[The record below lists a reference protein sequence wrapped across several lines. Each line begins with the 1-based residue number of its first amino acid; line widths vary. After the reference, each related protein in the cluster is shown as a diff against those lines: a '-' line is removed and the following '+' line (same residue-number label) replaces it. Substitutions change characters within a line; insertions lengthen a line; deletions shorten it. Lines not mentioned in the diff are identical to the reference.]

1 MLFKWFNKKFSDQ
14 VMQLPVV
21 PLVPFSECAGAQA
34 NPRPR
39 LVATGSESSHP
50 QPDRALID
58 LRNVFK
64 TFHTPGGDFRAL
76 QGVNLEIAE
85 GEFVSIIGKSG
96 SGKTTLIN
104 LISGI
109 DSPTSGEIFVGG
121 TPVHKL
127 NEGQI
132 ATWRGRNMGIVFQ
145 FFQLL
150 PALTVLENVMLP
162 MGLGNLY
169 TRNERYERAM
179 CLLNLVDLAG
189 EAHQL
194 PNKLS
199 GGQQQRAAIARA
211 LANDPPIIAT
221 DEPTGNLDSASA
233 EAVMQLFENLVAQGK
248 TILMVTHDQD
258 LARRAGR
265 TIALA
270 DGVILN

>member
-1 MLFKWFNKKFSDQ
+1 MLFKWFNNTRKLPDLAAP
-14 VMQLPVV
+14 LPV
-21 PLVPFSECAGAQA
+21 VPFSECAGARADRQS
-34 NPRPR
+34 RP
-39 LVATGSESSHP
+39 VAVSLDNGEPNGDPSLI
-50 QPDRALID
+50 AL
-58 LRNVFK
+58 RGVSK
-64 TFHTPGGDFRAL
+64 AFHTSGGDFRAL

-104 LISGI
+104 LITGI
-109 DSPTSGEIFVGG
+109 DSPTAGEIFVAG
-121 TPVHKL
+121 TPVHQL
-127 NEGQI
+127 NEGQM

-162 MGLGNLY
+162 MGLSNLY
-169 TRNERYERAM
+169 TRDERIERAL
-179 CLLNLVDLAG
+179 CLLNLVELTG
-189 EAHQL
+189 EADKL

-233 EAVMQLFENLVAQGK
+233 ETVMQLFESLVDQGK